1 MRFSAN
7 TGFLWPELP
16 FLDRIRAAARAGF
29 DAVEFHDEAQNADP
43 KALREVLIETGLS
56 VCGLN
61 VRMGP
66 TAGCAAIPGCEI
78 QARADI
84 DAAIAMAELVDAG
97 AIHVLSGNT
106 DAPGAAATLVTN
118 LRYALAQTSRTILI
132 EPICRAANPAYFL
145 HDLDQ
150 ATAILAQIDHPRLK
164 ILFDCFH
171 IETEHGDSAARFAAV
186 VQQVGHVQIASVP
199 GRNEPGTGT
208 LDYRLLLPAMRMAG
222 YEGAFGAEYRP
233 LSQTDDGLGWM
244 ARLPQTFHA
253 NADQANVDS

>member
-16 FLDRIRAAARAGF
+16 FLERIRAASSAGF

-43 KALREVLIETGLS
+43 TALRAALTETGLT

-66 TAGCAAIPGCEI
+66 TAGCAAIPGSEA

-84 DAAIAMAELVDAG
+84 DAAIQMADLVDAG

-106 DAPGAAATLVTN
+106 DAPEATETLIAN
-118 LRYALAQTSRTILI
+118 LRYALAQTNRTILI

-150 ATAILAQIDHPRLK
+150 ATGILAQVDHPRLK
-164 ILFDCFH
+164 LLFDCFH
-171 IETEHGDSAARFAAV
+171 IETEHGDCAARFQAV
-186 VQQVGHVQIASVP
+186 AQHVGHVQIAGVP
-199 GRNEPGTGT
+199 GRNEPNTGA
-208 LDYRLLLPAMRMAG
+208 LDYRQLLPAMRAAG
-222 YEGAFGAEYRP
+222 YAGAFGAEYRP
-233 LSQTDDGLGWM
+233 LFRTDDALGWM
-244 ARLPQTFHA
+244 ARFR
-253 NADQANVDS
+253 DF